1 MKTLSIGCTLLLA
14 SAWSASARAMTC
26 TIGSVSGLSF
36 GNYNVFNATPLDTA
50 GSLSYTCSDVGGA
63 SIVIQIDRG
72 SSATFFPRTLLD
84 GAFVLE
90 YNIYLDAA
98 RTSVWGDGSS
108 GTSQH
113 GPLVPDEGPNTV
125 NVFGR
130 IEAGQNARAGS
141 YGDTVVVTIVF

>member
-1 MKTLSIGCTLLLA
+1 MKTLSTGCALLLA
-14 SAWSASARAMTC
+14 SAWSATVAAMTC
-26 TIGSVSGLSF
+26 TIGSVSGLAF
-36 GNYNVFNATPLDTA
+36 GNYNVFDATPRDTA
-50 GSLSYTCSDVGGA
+50 GSISYTCSDVGGA
-63 SIVIQIDRG
+63 SIVIQLDQG
-72 SSATFFPRTLLD
+72 NAATFFPRTLLD

-113 GPLVPDEGPNTV
+113 GPVVPDEGVNSV

-141 YGDTVVVTIVF
+141 YSDTVVVTIVF